1 MSIQEN
7 LALVTKFVEA
17 TAHIAEP
24 ESITV
29 WPFRARARYFAASPE
44 AAVMLRDANALL
56 TGGHWEVRT
65 SSFGNL
71 TFANAFTLDERLEFT
86 VICESN
92 EATS

>member
-44 AAVMLRDANALL
+44 AAVMLRDALV

-65 SSFGNL
+65 SGFGNL

-86 VICESN
+86 VIYDPN

>member
-44 AAVMLRDANALL
+44 AAVMLRDALV

-65 SSFGNL
+65 IGVGEL
-71 TFANAFTLDERLEFT
+71 TFAIAFTLDERLEFT
-86 VICESN
+86 VIYDPN
-92 EATS
+92 KATS

>member
-44 AAVMLRDANALL
+44 AAVMLRDALV

-65 SSFGNL
+65 SGFGNL

-92 EATS
+92 VATS